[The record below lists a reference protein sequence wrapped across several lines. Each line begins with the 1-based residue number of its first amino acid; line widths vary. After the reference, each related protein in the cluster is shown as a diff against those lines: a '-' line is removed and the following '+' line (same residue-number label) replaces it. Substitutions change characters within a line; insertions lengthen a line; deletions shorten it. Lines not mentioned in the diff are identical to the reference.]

1 MADDFP
7 TEGDKGPRRRK
18 AAAPTID
25 LAPSEP
31 PILESQGVEAE
42 KAGAPDV
49 SDPAPPPPEA
59 AVKPRRAFGVA
70 LAAGFA
76 GAAIALGIG
85 AAAVR
90 FGALARSDDQV
101 SALQARIVKLEESA
115 GKVTPADPA
124 MAERLT
130 AAENAMKALGV
141 TLTALNRRSDDI
153 AGDAAKARD
162 GVAASETTVA
172 ELRVALQDALR
183 GQLAASSGGAEALQ
197 KRMAGLE
204 QTVSAAREQIV
215 KTTAADKVARLAL
228 SAIALRAAVASGK
241 AYEAELNQAKSL
253 GADVKTIAPL
263 EAFAAAGLPSPQVL
277 TQQLRALLP
286 ELRKVSNAP
295 VSSGGFFERLQA
307 NASQLVKVQPLDKPP
322 GDGASA
328 VLARLEID
336 AANADIARALA
347 DLGKL
352 DDAARAPAL
361 QWIGIA
367 QGRQAALTASENIA
381 AEAAR
386 ALGSQ

>member
-1 MADDFP
+1 
-7 TEGDKGPRRRK
+7 
-18 AAAPTID
+18 
-25 LAPSEP
+25 
-31 PILESQGVEAE
+31 
-42 KAGAPDV
+42 
-49 SDPAPPPPEA
+49 
-59 AVKPRRAFGVA
+59 
-70 LAAGFA
+70 
-76 GAAIALGIG
+76 
-85 AAAVR
+85 
-90 FGALARSDDQV
+90 
-101 SALQARIVKLEESA
+101 
-115 GKVTPADPA
+115 
-124 MAERLT
+124 
-130 AAENAMKALGV
+130 
-141 TLTALNRRSDDI
+141 
-153 AGDAAKARD
+153 
-162 GVAASETTVA
+162 
-172 ELRVALQDALR
+172 
-183 GQLAASSGGAEALQ
+183 
-197 KRMAGLE
+197 
-204 QTVSAAREQIV
+204 
-215 KTTAADKVARLAL
+215 
-228 SAIALRAAVASGK
+228 
-241 AYEAELNQAKSL
+241 
-253 GADVKTIAPL
+253 
-263 EAFAAAGLPSPQVL
+263 LPSPQVL